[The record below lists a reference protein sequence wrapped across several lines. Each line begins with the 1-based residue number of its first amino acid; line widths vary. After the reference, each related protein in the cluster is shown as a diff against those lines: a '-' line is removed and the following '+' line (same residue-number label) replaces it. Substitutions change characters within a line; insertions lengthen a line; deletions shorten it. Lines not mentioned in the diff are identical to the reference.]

1 MSKRG
6 AKIVMACRNLEL
18 AEAAAKEVK
27 EVGQGQVSVMKL
39 DLASLESVRAF
50 AQEYN
55 DKEERSQF
63 LIFLNLS
70 NFQFCPTFQF
80 F

>member
-1 MSKRG
+1 MLLGKETAKDLSKRG

-63 LIFLNLS
+63 
-70 NFQFCPTFQF
+70 
-80 F
+80 